1 MINVRHG
8 WRRLLHARS
17 GHRFQ
22 EYHRAHE
29 GSRGNAWGRV
39 ASLVIAMV
47 LILGGMVALPTP
59 VVPGFIPIAIGGAL
73 IARESW
79 WVARGLDWLELR
91 IRAVFRAMA
100 ALWKRAS
107 PAVKFVAGLA
117 GVGLIFAAVLLV
129 RTIAF
134 QA

>member
-1 MINVRHG
+1 MISVKQG
-8 WRRLLHARS
+8 WERLLHGRP

-29 GSRGNAWGRV
+29 GSRGSAWGRV
-39 ASLVIAMV
+39 ASLAIATA
-47 LILGGMVALPTP
+47 LILGGIVALPTP

-79 WVARGLDWLELR
+79 WVARGMDWLELR
-91 IRAVFRAMA
+91 IRAGFRAIA

-107 PAVKFVAGLA
+107 PVVKFMAGLA
-117 GVGLIFAAVLLV
+117 GVGLVFAALLLV
-129 RTIAF
+129 RAIAF
-134 QA
+134 HA